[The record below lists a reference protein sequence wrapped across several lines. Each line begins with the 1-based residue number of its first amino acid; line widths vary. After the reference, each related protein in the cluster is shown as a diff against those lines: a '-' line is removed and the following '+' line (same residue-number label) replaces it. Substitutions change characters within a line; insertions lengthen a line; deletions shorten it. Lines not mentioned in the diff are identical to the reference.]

1 MAQKRDNCIILL
13 IDAPVPER
21 IAPELISAFGAE
33 RAERVNLDLL
43 QNAYKLAKKFKDAI
57 LLLSFDKSSRHPDL
71 TWLDSDDPG
80 FLEAKGKNPE
90 ERINEAFQLAFNT
103 GAKKALLLNHL
114 SPEVKPEWLH
124 QTFDAVADK
133 TISLGANRD
142 GSLYLVGL
150 TFSSLKILEGLSFLS
165 VKAAEEISE
174 RAKKNKLGVF
184 SLPETDAVKTEDS
197 LLKWADSKDSSPS
210 PFMRAEP
217 SFAAAPPEE
226 KRSGR
231 RAHKNTSPPAAEK
244 PPLQ

>member
-1 MAQKRDNCIILL
+1 
-13 IDAPVPER
+13 
-21 IAPELISAFGAE
+21 
-33 RAERVNLDLL
+33 
-43 QNAYKLAKKFKDAI
+43 
-57 LLLSFDKSSRHPDL
+57 
-71 TWLDSDDPG
+71 
-80 FLEAKGKNPE
+80 
-90 ERINEAFQLAFNT
+90 
-103 GAKKALLLNHL
+103 
-114 SPEVKPEWLH
+114 VKPEWLH
-124 QTFDAVADK
+124 QTFDAVTDK

-184 SLPETDAVKTEDS
+184 SLPETDAVKTENS

-231 RAHKNTSPPAAEK
+231 RAHKNTSPPPPSPAAEK